1 MTEDG
6 IGMQVYS
13 RAHRAIV
20 FCCAALVAV
29 MVGGLSSVC
38 AAAAPIQ
45 LTYRVTHSVYGN
57 IGTYINTIE
66 PSAGGTTTVRT
77 RAHFEVKMIG
87 IKMYSE
93 DAQRIERWQGNRL
106 IWFSGVTDKRGTPMV
121 IKGEARGNNFIIS
134 SPEGTITAPA
144 NVHPANPWSANFL
157 DSNTMMRVDDGKI
170 EKVRISGGE
179 PVVLNL
185 DGKSVRAQK
194 YDVNGAIRYEVWID
208 SKGVPVMFVID
219 EDFGKIT
226 FTLTSC
232 TTCDLAV
239 AQQVGLK

>member
-6 IGMQVYS
+6 IGM
-13 RAHRAIV
+13 RAYLWTYRAAV
-20 FCCAALVAV
+20 FYCAALVVV
-29 MVGGLSSVC
+29 MVGGFSPVC
-38 AAAAPIQ
+38 EAAAPMQ
-45 LTYRVTHSVYGN
+45 LTYRVTHSVYGD

-77 RAHFEVKMIG
+77 RAHFEVKMLG

-93 DAQRIERWQGNRL
+93 DAQRTERWQGNRL
-106 IWFSGVTDKRGTPMV
+106 IWFSGVTEKHGAPMV
-121 IKGEARGNNFIIS
+121 IRGEARGNNFIIS
-134 SPEGTITAPA
+134 SPEGTITAPG

-157 DSNTMMRVDDGKI
+157 YSNTMMRVDDGKI

-185 DGKSVRAQK
+185 DGRSVRAQK
-194 YDVNGAIRYEVWID
+194 YDVNGATRYEVWID
-208 SKGVPVMFVID
+208 SKGVPVMFVVD
-219 EDFGKIT
+219 EDSGKIT

-232 TTCDLAV
+232 TICDLAV